1 MYSWLNDSKSFRRFT
16 MNNKGKIVPL
26 LILMIA
32 LPACAGGVKKIAQT
46 GMKWLSIP
54 VGARASAMGGAY
66 TAIANDVSAVFWNPA
81 GVALTDGY
89 HLSLSRTQWIADILV
104 NAGAVSLTDPNW
116 GTFGLC
122 FDVMHWGTFHGTQKI
137 NDKPYYVE
145 TGDFSP
151 QDWTVGLFYGRRIS
165 SQFSFGA
172 NIKYI
177 YENLGSTLEGLQDN
191 PRDFTAKM
199 TLFAFDIGTLYYTGF
214 KDLRFG
220 MSLQNFSQEKQ
231 YRIESFPLPLTFKFG
246 VAMDVISL
254 FQTQSAHHVT
264 LAVDAI
270 HPRDFTERLH
280 VGCEYSY
287 QNKVFLRGGYKT
299 NYDEEG
305 LTVGAGALMEVNRM
319 AVGIDYSYLFFE
331 HFDPVQMFSFD
342 FKF

>member
-1 MYSWLNDSKSFRRFT
+1 
-16 MNNKGKIVPL
+16 MNRKGKIIPL

-54 VGARASAMGGAY
+54 IGARASALGGAY
-66 TAIANDVSAVFWNPA
+66 TALANDLNAVFWNPA
-81 GVALTDGY
+81 GVALTDGS
-89 HLSLSRTQWIADILV
+89 HLSLSQTQWIADIQV
-104 NAGAVSLTDPNW
+104 NAGAVSVTDQSW
-116 GTFGLC
+116 GTFG
-122 FDVMHWGTFHGTQKI
+122 FSIVAMDWGTFHRTKKVI
-137 NDKPYYVE
+137 DKPYYVD

-151 QDWTVGLFYGRRIS
+151 TDLAAGFFYGRRIS

-172 NIKYI
+172 HIKYI
-177 YENLGSTLEGLQDN
+177 HENLGTTVEGLQDN
-191 PRDFTAKM
+191 PRIFTAKM
-199 TLFAFDIGTLYYTGF
+199 SLFAFDIGTLYYTGF

-246 VAMDVISL
+246 IAMDVMSL

-280 VGCEYSY
+280 LGCEYSY
-287 QNKVFLRGGYKT
+287 RNKVFLRGGYKT

-305 LTVGAGALMEVNRM
+305 LTAGAGVLVEVNRM